1 MSEIDPYINYDAR
14 TVSTGE
20 KDRSITLTTGYQL
33 VMRENA
39 GRIGYEFEGAIVA
52 ANTISIRYGLTD
64 TPFEI
69 VGGGSHMRDPK
80 TGGVFVGD
88 IYAKSGTGGDKLIAR
103 EW

>member
-1 MSEIDPYINYDAR
+1 MSEIDPYINYNAR

-20 KDRSITLTTGYQL
+20 KDRSITLTNAYQL

-39 GRIGYEFEGAIVA
+39 GRTGYEFEGAIA
-52 ANTISIRYGLTD
+52 DTGTISIRYGLTD

-69 VGGGSHMRDPK
+69 IGGGNHIRDAA
-80 TGGVFVGD
+80 TGGVFVGE
-88 IYAKSGTGGDKLIAR
+88 IYAKSSVNGDKLIAR